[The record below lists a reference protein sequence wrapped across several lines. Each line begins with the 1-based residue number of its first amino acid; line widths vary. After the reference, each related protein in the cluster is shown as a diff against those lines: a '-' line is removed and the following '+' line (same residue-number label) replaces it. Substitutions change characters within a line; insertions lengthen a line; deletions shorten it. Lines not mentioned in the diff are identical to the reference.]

1 MLIQKKGSY
10 SVITLRIF
18 VCMWMEI
25 VTSCIIHERITQK
38 LRKCSYIENK
48 EAARQA
54 VHMAIFM

>member
-1 MLIQKKGSY
+1 
-10 SVITLRIF
+10 
-18 VCMWMEI
+18 MWMEI

>member
-1 MLIQKKGSY
+1 
-10 SVITLRIF
+10 
-18 VCMWMEI
+18 MWMEV

-38 LRKCSYIENK
+38 FRKCSHIENK